1 MNSKKNVSTYVILS
15 IALVGCVVGMVF
27 LGMNLFADKTVKMQ
41 NLENMTKEQV
51 FDWAT
56 KNKVSDYISYKYEY
70 SDTVDE
76 GVVISQ
82 SIEPKTAIEK
92 EFNVTISK
100 GSIIDLN
107 VNDYKT
113 KKEFE
118 DFISQYPKVKVTY
131 TNDTI
136 HIDSSELTKFSK
148 NQIDIKNDEL
158 IVYLSSDDIVADPK
172 EEDTKPE
179 KQEEDKTGD
188 KVLIPSNL
196 LGMEEDKFL
205 AKLKELG
212 FTNVKKAT
220 EKYYSFTSKKDTIYS
235 YDDGKF
241 AKDKTINYALS
252 LGDYVTAFNAKE
264 YNGLTLTKANELVKK
279 YNALNA
285 HITLNTKNVETKD
298 TKLIDTIANCK
309 CEKNGTKSIIT
320 CDLYVKQVEEK
331 NVPSY
336 AGKSETEMQNALKE
350 LGFTKF
356 NKTRSQYSTF
366 GSGIVISNDT
376 GNKKT
381 TATIN
386 YVLSLGSYIPNLNEY
401 NGKTLNDARIVANNY
416 NSQGANVQIANPQS
430 VDTND
435 HPNNTLY
442 NCTSNNGSGS
452 IIITCNLAINYSRY
466 NIPSE
471 AIIKQNYS
479 TASYDSTIIKLK
491 ELFDGKFVNVVYR
504 GVESSLSVGQVVN
517 VTVNGNDVYEQ
528 GEYDSTTS
536 IVIDV
541 CNKVRN

>member
-15 IALVGCVVGMVF
+15 VALLGCVAGMIF
-27 LGMNLFADKTVKMQ
+27 LGINLFVDKTIKMQ

-56 KNKVSDYISYKYEY
+56 KNNVSEYISYKYEY

-82 SIEPKTAIEK
+82 SIEPKATIEK
-92 EFNVTISK
+92 EFDIIISK
-100 GSIIDLN
+100 GSIIDIN
-107 VNDYKT
+107 INDYKT
-113 KKEFE
+113 KKEFD
-118 DFISQYPKVKVTY
+118 DFITQYPKVKVTY
-131 TNDTI
+131 TNDTV
-136 HIDSSELTKFSK
+136 HSDTSELTKFSK
-148 NQIDIKNDEL
+148 KQIDIKNDEL
-158 IVYLSSDDIVADPK
+158 IVYLSNEEAVENPK
-172 EEDTKPE
+172 NEDKKPDE
-179 KQEEDKTGD
+179 KEDDKTGD
-188 KVLIPSNL
+188 KVLIPGNL

-212 FTNVKKAT
+212 FANFKKAT

-241 AKDKTINYALS
+241 AKDRTINYAIS
-252 LGDYVTAFNAKE
+252 LGDYPTAFNAKE
-264 YNGLTLTKANELVKK
+264 YNGQTLAKVNELAKK

-285 HITLNTKNVETKD
+285 HITINTKDVETKD
-298 TKLIDTIANCK
+298 TNLIDTVANCK
-309 CEKNGTKSIIT
+309 CEKNGIKSIIT

-336 AGKSETEMQNALKE
+336 AGKTETEMQSALNE

-356 NKTRSQYSTF
+356 NKSGSKYSTYA
-366 GSGIVISNDT
+366 SGVVISNDT
-376 GNKKT
+376 GAKKT

-386 YVLSLGSYIPNLNEY
+386 YVLSLGSYSPNLNEY
-401 NGKTLNDARIVANNY
+401 NGKTLNEARNTANNY
-416 NSQGANVQIANPQS
+416 NNQGANVQIPDPHN

-435 HPNNTLY
+435 YPNNTLF
-442 NCTSNNGSGS
+442 NCSSNNGSGS
-452 IIITCNLAINYSRY
+452 IIITCDLAVNYSRY

-479 TASYDSTIIKLK
+479 TATYDATIIKLK
-491 ELFDGKFVNVVYR
+491 EFFDGKFINVVYR
-504 GVESSLSVGQVVN
+504 GVESALSVGQVVN

-528 GEYDSTTS
+528 GEYDSSTS
-536 IVIDV
+536 IVIDI
-541 CNKVRN
+541 CNKIRN

>member
-27 LGMNLFADKTVKMQ
+27 LGMNLFVDKTVKMQ

-56 KNKVSDYISYKYEY
+56 KNKVSEYISYKYEY

-82 SIEPKTAIEK
+82 SIEPKTSIDK
-92 EFNVTISK
+92 SFDVVISK
-100 GSIIDLN
+100 GSIIDIN
-107 VNDYKT
+107 INDYKT

-118 DFISQYPKVKVTY
+118 DFIAQYPKVKVTY
-131 TNDTI
+131 TNDTV
-136 HIDSSELTKFSK
+136 HSDTSELTKFSK

-158 IVYLSSDDIVADPK
+158 VVYLSIDEVVEDPK
-172 EEDTKPE
+172 NEDNKSEEK
-179 KQEEDKTGD
+179 EDDKKGD
-188 KVLIPSNL
+188 KVLIPDNL

-212 FTNVKKAT
+212 FTNFKKAT

-241 AKDKTINYALS
+241 SKDKTINYAIS
-252 LGDYVTAFNAKE
+252 LGDYPTAFSAKE
-264 YNGLTLTKANELVKK
+264 YNGQTLAKVNELVKK

-285 HITLNTKNVETKD
+285 HITLNTKEVETKD
-298 TKLIDTIANCK
+298 NKLIDTVANCK
-309 CEKNGTKSIIT
+309 CEKSGTKSIIT

-336 AGKSETEMQNALKE
+336 TGKTEAEMQKALKE
-350 LGFTKF
+350 LGFTSY
-356 NKTRSQYSTF
+356 NKTRSQYSTY

-386 YVLSLGSYIPNLNEY
+386 YVLSLGPYSPNLNEY
-401 NGKTLNDARIVANNY
+401 NGKTLNDAKNIANNY

-452 IIITCNLAINYSRY
+452 IIITCNLAVNYSRY

-479 TASYDSTIIKLK
+479 TSTYDATIIKLK
-491 ELFDGKFVNVVYR
+491 EFFDGKFINVVYR
-504 GVESSLSVGQVVN
+504 GVESALSVGQVVN

-528 GEYDSTTS
+528 GEYDSSTS
-536 IVIDV
+536 IVIDI
-541 CNKVRN
+541 CNKIRN